1 MVNFYRYGYYKGYMD
16 CSEYT
21 IGLLKSKMDDMAL
34 REDSSD
40 IINNFIFLLEN
51 EPEKNI
57 FGESL

>member
-1 MVNFYRYGYYKGYMD
+1 MD

-57 FGESL
+57 FGEIL